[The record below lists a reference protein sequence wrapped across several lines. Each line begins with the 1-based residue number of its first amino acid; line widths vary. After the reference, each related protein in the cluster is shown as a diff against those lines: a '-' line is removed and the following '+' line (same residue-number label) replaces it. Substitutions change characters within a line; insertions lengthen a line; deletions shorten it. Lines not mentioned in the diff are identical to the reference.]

1 MSDKKY
7 GFVTKA
13 AVLSV
18 ALLMYTTATTTPAL
32 GAIAKAFPDVSPDT
46 VKQIASLPSLMMIAG
61 SLLTGQLERFMTK
74 KAILY
79 VSMTVQLVAGIIP
92 AFYGDMALI
101 LVCRA
106 FFGVGY
112 GLVFPLAS
120 SLIAD
125 LFDGRERDTLMG
137 LKSAVGAAA
146 GIVFQMLGA
155 YLAVISWRHAFLGF
169 LLIIPIFLM
178 IFFKL
183 PEPEKKT
190 APMAADGAVQ
200 ARLTPATWYIC
211 LLNLI
216 YNLIQFSFMTNVAI
230 VMTTA
235 KIGNAMQ
242 AGMVLTAFTAA
253 AFVAGLAYGK
263 VAQVF
268 KRYTVALAVG
278 LVGLAFLMLL
288 NVDTYALFLVAGAI
302 FGLGFG
308 TYNPAVTLLL
318 IGTAHKS
325 AATLALSF
333 FVALMGV
340 GQFLSP
346 IALGFLTK
354 MLGFAGPLA
363 AWQLAAPA
371 CLAAAVILTLAAA
384 FNKPKHEGTV
394 TM

>member
-1 MSDKKY
+1 MSDKQY

-46 VKQIASLPSLMMIAG
+46 VKQIASLPSLMMIVG

-79 VSMTVQLVAGIIP
+79 ISMTVQLIAGVIP
-92 AFYGDMALI
+92 AFYGDMTLI
-101 LVCRA
+101 LICRA

-178 IFFKL
+178 ILFKL
-183 PEPEKKT
+183 PEPDKKP
-190 APMAADGAVQ
+190 APAATDAASQ

-211 LLNLI
+211 IFNLF
-216 YNLIQFSFMTNVAI
+216 YNMIQFSFMTNVAI

-235 KIGNAMQ
+235 KIGSAME

-263 VAQVF
+263 VSQVC

-278 LVGLAFLMLL
+278 LVGLAFLVLL
-288 NVDTYALFLVAGAI
+288 NVDTYVMFLAAGAI

-346 IALGFLTK
+346 IALGFITK
-354 MLGFAGPLA
+354 TLGFAGPLA
-363 AWQLAAPA
+363 AWKVAAPT
-371 CLAAAVILTLAAA
+371 CLIAAVVLTLLIA
-384 FNKPKHEGTV
+384 FSKPKSTGTV
-394 TM
+394 HM